1 MRSIRAGLR
10 AAVLSL
16 AVSTAAYAESSDPEA
31 LFRDGMFEEAAAGYA
46 AIAAKSPEDY
56 TTILSLGRVALL
68 GDRLKEAEQW
78 FRKALALRPGET
90 DPKIMLAAALY
101 RADDFGGALEAL
113 DGVDLES
120 NQLVVEQYPTLNRA
134 VLESFSGQTPYEV
147 EGEGPSTHL
156 KFLRTDPLPLV
167 NVRVNGGAEATFFI
181 DTGGSVV
188 TLDSDFAS
196 ELGVPILGSV
206 EGTFSGGQTTTVH
219 QGRIDQLTLG
229 DWKVRNLPVAILP
242 LRQLSDGLGAKQI
255 DGILGT
261 TLFYHFLATLDYP
274 RAELVLRRKDGES
287 QKQFLATAGAAI
299 AVPFWM
305 ASDHF
310 VVAWGRIET
319 LPPSLLFVDTGL
331 AGAGVKLA
339 QSVIDTAGIVLEE
352 DKATEGAGG
361 GGTLK
366 TVPYVVSELAFGNV
380 KQRNVPGLYDGPFPW
395 ETMFGFHLAGM
406 VGHDFFKRYAVT
418 LDFES
423 MQIFL
428 HEPSP

>member
-1 MRSIRAGLR
+1 MRSIRTGLR

-16 AVSTAAYAESSDPEA
+16 AVSTAAHAEASDPEA
-31 LFRDGMFEEAAAGYA
+31 HFRAGMFEEARAGYA
-46 AIAAKSPEDY
+46 SLASENPEDY
-56 TTILSLGRVALL
+56 TAILGLGRVALL

-78 FRKALALRPGET
+78 FRKAVALRPGEA
-90 DPKIMLAAALY
+90 DPTIMLAAALY
-101 RADDFGGALEAL
+101 RADDFGKALEAL
-113 DGVDLES
+113 EGVDIES
-120 NQLVVEQYPTLNRA
+120 SRLIVEQYPTLNRA
-134 VLESFSGQTPYEV
+134 VLNSFSGQIPYEL
-147 EGEGPSTHL
+147 EAKGQSTRL

-167 NVRVNGGAEATFFI
+167 SVRVNGGKEATFFI

-188 TLDSDFAS
+188 TLDSDFAR

-206 EGTFSGGQTTTVH
+206 EGTFSGGQTTTVQ

-229 DWKVRNLPVAILP
+229 DWNVRNLPVAILP

-261 TLFYHFLATLDYP
+261 TLFYHFLTTLDYP
-274 RAELVLRRKDGES
+274 RAELVLRRKDSES
-287 QKQFLATAGAAI
+287 RKQFMATAGAAI
-299 AVPFWM
+299 TVPFWL

-310 VVAWGRIET
+310 MVAWGRIET

-339 QSVIDTAGIVLEE
+339 ESVIKAAGIVLEK

-366 TVPYVVSELAFGNV
+366 TIPYVVSKLAFGNA
-380 KQRNVPGLYDGPFPW
+380 KQQNVLGLYDGPFPW

-428 HEPSP
+428 HASSP